1 MAAKD
6 FQELIKSQMETT
18 RALLSAEEAANYDT
32 IIAERQ
38 LQFDKNNE
46 KARKAADTRKD
57 NAARR
62 ACSSG
67 CDANSALANGMP
79 KVGSA
84 PSPRTK
90 PAKVAKAAPF
100 KPT

>member
-38 LQFDKNNE
+38 
-46 KARKAADTRKD
+46 
-57 NAARR
+57 
-62 ACSSG
+62 
-67 CDANSALANGMP
+67 
-79 KVGSA
+79 
-84 PSPRTK
+84 
-90 PAKVAKAAPF
+90 
-100 KPT
+100 